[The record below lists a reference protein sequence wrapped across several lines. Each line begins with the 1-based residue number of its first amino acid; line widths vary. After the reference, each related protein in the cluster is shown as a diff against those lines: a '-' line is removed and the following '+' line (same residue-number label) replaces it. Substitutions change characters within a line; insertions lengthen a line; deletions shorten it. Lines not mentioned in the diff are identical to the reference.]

1 MLLSPPFCCSGVCMA
16 KKKKKSM
23 RNTFRLFLSKAH
35 LKERDLCPPCSLNS
49 ALSHLGGIQ
58 PSAPCKAENFAAPKK
73 KNPKTSFHPNS
84 NAFVLFSGCLTCFV
98 KPLENKE
105 DQLQCLS
112 PQHLGTQS
120 PKPGFQTGSRS
131 IWPWPQAARE
141 MLQRLGAEASRGA
154 RLQSLGSFCSPRL
167 SLLHVC
173 LQGEKPPLPAPQH
186 VVEVTGYL

>member
-23 RNTFRLFLSKAH
+23 GNTFRLFLSKAH

-167 SLLHVC
+167 SLLRVC
-173 LQGEKPPLPAPQH
+173 LQGEKPPLPALQH